1 MANARSSTAQTV
13 AAADRRWRAF
23 AKRRL
28 HLRNDARAM
37 RFNMSTSFYI
47 GPLLACACATNPET
61 YMDILKLA
69 QESGM
74 LVVLDARIGNAEY
87 HSVHGSVSSLVNFAR
102 AIIEQRVRCEDLPA
116 PPGSRDVKDCAPTE
130 DTVS

>member
-1 MANARSSTAQTV
+1 
-13 AAADRRWRAF
+13 
-23 AKRRL
+23 
-28 HLRNDARAM
+28 
-37 RFNMSTSFYI
+37 
-47 GPLLACACATNPET
+47 
-61 YMDILKLA
+61 MDILKLA

-102 AIIEQRVRCEDLPA
+102 AIIEQRVRCEDLVA
-116 PPGSRDVKDCAPTE
+116 PPGSRDVKDCAQQAE